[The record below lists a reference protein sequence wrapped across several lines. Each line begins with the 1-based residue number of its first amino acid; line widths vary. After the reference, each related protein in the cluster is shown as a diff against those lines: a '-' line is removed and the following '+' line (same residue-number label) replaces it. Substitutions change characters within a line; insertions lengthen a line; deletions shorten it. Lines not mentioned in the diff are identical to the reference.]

1 MKSHLALLAL
11 LALSAPA
18 GAGELFSS
26 FEFTNLG
33 NFTLGNAPLS
43 ATFTGGQA
51 KSVGVPGLYHSGF
64 FSWMV
69 SAQGAGFVNFGQP
82 LQGVDFWYRDESNSV
97 KSQVLV
103 CDPNFNVLATFNGS
117 TSWTHVQFTGT
128 IGQIDVLNLTPSSTA
143 HAVID
148 DFKAIFGTTL
158 TYCTAKSGLAC
169 GTPAIA
175 FSGQSSATAVS
186 GFTISAAPARSNRTG
201 ILLYT
206 SSGRANLAFPAGG
219 HILCIA
225 TSPLRRGGPTSS
237 GGTPGPNCDGVFTI
251 DWNAFAHGVWA
262 PPGGQAANNPAPF
275 LVSAGQV
282 VNVQWWGRDS
292 LATGS
297 FMSDALE
304 YTVCP

>member
-11 LALSAPA
+11 FALSAPVS
-18 GAGELFSS
+18 AGELFTS

-33 NFTLGNAPLS
+33 SFTLGNPPLS
-43 ATFTGGQA
+43 ATFSGGEA
-51 KSVGVPGLYHSGF
+51 KSIGVPGLYHSGL

-69 SAQGAGFVNFGQP
+69 AAGGAGFVSFGQT
-82 LQGVDFWYRDESNSV
+82 LQGVDFWYRDQSSSV
-97 KSQVLV
+97 QSQVLV
-103 CDPNFNVLATFNGS
+103 CDPSFNVLASFNGS
-117 TSWTHVQFTGT
+117 TAWTHVQVSGP
-128 IGQIDVLNLTPSSTA
+128 IAQIDVLNLSATSG

-148 DFKAIFGTTL
+148 DFKAIFGSTVI
-158 TYCTAKSGLAC
+158 YCTAKSGLAC

-175 FSGQSSATAVS
+175 FSGQASATALS

-206 SSGRANLAFPAGG
+206 SSGRANLPFPAGG

-225 TSPLRRGGPTSS
+225 SSPLRRGGPTSS

-251 DWNAFAHGVWA
+251 DWNAFSHGVWV

-275 LVSAGQV
+275 LLSAGQV

-292 LATGS
+292 VASGS